1 MNDTEIRNAIVFT
14 LRETAES
21 VTKTGLSVRMPV
33 CGPDDDPFVDK
44 ACKMIE
50 RGGDLDGH
58 CLGSLLQYIAD
69 MMEN

>member
-1 MNDTEIRNAIVFT
+1 MDDTELRSATVYT
-14 LRETAES
+14 LRQTAEA
-21 VTKTGLSVRMPV
+21 VTKAGLSVRMPV

-44 ACKMIE
+44 ACETIE
-50 RGGDLDGH
+50 RGGELDGH